1 MLGPAL
7 ALRYPKPPDADGA
20 NGGMFVCRDR
30 NYDFASLSQN
40 VRSRTRRGLARCRIE
55 QIGFEYLS
63 THGHTLTEE
72 TTMRQTGKKPNSSME
87 EWQRF
92 CANAGR
98 LPGFEAWGAFVEDR
112 LATFIVAMLVE
123 DCYYIHL

>member
-1 MLGPAL
+1 
-7 ALRYPKPPDADGA
+7 
-20 NGGMFVCRDR
+20 MFVCRDR